1 VVLLGREPLKDVHL
15 SVQLL
20 LLTSPLALVIIS
32 PTHEQALSNHHRTVA
47 NQQTRQAPSRSNQI
61 VCLKEYD
68 VSQIALHFRK
78 WSIQIQCSM
87 FLPHLLEDE
96 LLPSLALIQ
105 SMVVNFENF

>member
-32 PTHEQALSNHHRTVA
+32 PTHEQALSNHRTVT

-87 FLPHLLEDE
+87 FLPYLLEDE